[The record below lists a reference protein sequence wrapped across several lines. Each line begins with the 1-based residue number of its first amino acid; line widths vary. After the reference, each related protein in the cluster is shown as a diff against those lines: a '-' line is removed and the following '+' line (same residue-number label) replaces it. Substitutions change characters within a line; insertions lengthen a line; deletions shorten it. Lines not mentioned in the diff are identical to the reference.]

1 MTWYRIC
8 SIQKLQILNIWN
20 SWKEN
25 DFRYKWIY
33 VKYVQIKLKL
43 FCVNS
48 QKYLLTWWEAE
59 AVPKMKPA
67 GKLLRLK
74 EAAFTGSVQANE
86 LTKISRP
93 RSNEHWWAAMRS
105 CGLKVHLHAL
115 YIDLNWGNQSTD
127 VMTFFTIK

>member
-20 SWKEN
+20 SWKKN

-43 FCVNS
+43 ICVNS

-67 GKLLRLK
+67 EKLLRLN
-74 EAAFTGSVQANE
+74 EAATTGSVQANE
-86 LTKISRP
+86 LARISRP
-93 RSNEHWWAAMRS
+93 RTNEHWIAMSGCGFKVLLHTLYRDPNCGNRS
-105 CGLKVHLHAL
+105 IWCDIFLP
-115 YIDLNWGNQSTD
+115 
-127 VMTFFTIK
+127 